1 MYHVLKT
8 LMTYTNWIYM
18 IKLTINIII
27 FRCKG
32 FILSDISLVHGQS
45 LFKRTPQGMSNTV
58 LKVDNREL
66 SVIKLIIY
74 FHFNSPVSITSIKS
88 GSSPWSVV
96 IHCTTHASG
105 YDPIGYCQGEHC
117 FVSNQKA
124 IYCWNIANKKP
135 RIQSLAKHTK
145 VILGFTVVR
154 IL

>member
-32 FILSDISLVHGQS
+32 FILSDISLVNFVCRKPCLRRTDRHGQS

-124 IYCWNIANKKP
+124 IYCWNIANKNQES
-135 RIQSLAKHTK
+135 RA
-145 VILGFTVVR
+145 
-154 IL
+154 